1 MGSEYFKVEC
11 TREAVGGLGY
21 GRVEVGDV
29 K

>member
-11 TREAVGGLGY
+11 MREAVGGLGC
-21 GRVEVGDV
+21 GRVEVGNV

>member
-1 MGSEYFKVEC
+1 MAYEYFKVEC
-11 TREAVGGLGY
+11 MREAVGGLGC